1 MAPKKSERL
10 VNLTICLLST
20 RRFLARERI
29 RELVEGYDGLSDAA
43 FERAFERDK
52 EDLRRM
58 GVPVDV
64 GSNDVLFEDEVGYRI
79 TRADFELPPVDF
91 TPAETAVL
99 GAAAQVWEQ
108 ASAAAS
114 TGKALAKL
122 RAAGVEPEPDR
133 LATLS
138 PRISARE
145 PAFDLLWQATL
156 SRTCVTFGYRGSDET
171 RTLAPWT
178 LSWRRGAWYV
188 LGHDQARQAP
198 RLFKLSRISAG
209 PELVGQPDAYQVPS
223 VDLAELAQR
232 LEPQS
237 AYLQALVAI
246 KGDRAPALR
255 RRGVQ
260 AHPDRPLPPDF
271 RAWSVPYANDDS
283 LAAEL
288 CASGPDVLVLAPVS
302 LALKVRTHLTR
313 LLAAQEVRR

>member
-52 EDLRRM
+52 EDLRQM
-58 GVPVDV
+58 GVPIEV
-64 GSNDVLFEDEVGYRI
+64 GSNDVLFDDEVGYRI

-122 RAAGVEPEPDR
+122 RAVGIEPDPSR
-133 LATLS
+133 LETLS

-156 SRTCVTFGYRGSDET
+156 SRTDVSFGYRGGDDT
-171 RTLAPWT
+171 RRVQPWT
-178 LSWRRGAWYV
+178 LTWRRGSWFV
-188 LGHDQARQAP
+188 LGYDLTRQSP

-209 PELVGQPDAYQVPS
+209 PELVGQPEAFQVPT
-223 VDLAELAQR
+223 VDLKELARR
-232 LEPQS
+232 LEPQ
-237 AYLQALVAI
+237 ADHLQALVAI

-255 RRGVQ
+255 RRGVES
-260 AHPDRPLPPDF
+260 PPGRPLPPGF
-271 RAWSVPYANDDS
+271 RAWVVPYANDDS
-283 LAAEL
+283 LVAEL
-288 CASGPDVLVLAPVS
+288 CAAGPDVLALAPAAVAS
-302 LALKVRTHLTR
+302 KVRSQ
-313 LLAAQEVRR
+313 LAAVLELQGGPR